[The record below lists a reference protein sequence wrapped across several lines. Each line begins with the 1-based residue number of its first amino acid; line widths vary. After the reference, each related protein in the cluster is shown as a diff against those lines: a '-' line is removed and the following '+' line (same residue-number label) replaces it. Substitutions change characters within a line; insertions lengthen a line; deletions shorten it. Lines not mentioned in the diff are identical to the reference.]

1 MEFTNEIYF
10 NDKLVE
16 NKTAKINYNGRLVRE
31 GSNEITMVYGF
42 GSNWDHTQE
51 KAMNKSNNGFETE
64 IKIEQF
70 DTLNFCFRNENYN
83 WDNNNSFNYISPI
96 EKQEE
101 VSNIVEES
109 NTEKEI
115 ENKEESFS
123 NAQLELN
130 NLENEISLLFDEL
143 FSLPDDNVQT
153 IEQQSKS
160 EKTVTPS
167 FIPYEN
173 EKAENKTNN
182 FDLDALIE
190 EILSPV
196 ISNSDSA
203 AALIENVV
211 PKIEEP
217 ATLEFKDDEISDFP
231 THVQKT
237 STLVEDILVP
247 YYQNTQEQSLDNKEA
262 NFDLDNLI
270 ENLSTTTEEIKE
282 IPVTPS
288 FSKIE
293 NIEELFEQS
302 PVVEA
307 VTENINKIETNEVQ
321 VQEKKK
327 DFTIIEDE
335 ETEEFINEPSLL
347 EEVVH
352 QKEDSRVEENVAL
365 SVVKNEQND
374 LLISPRKLNKFYFLK
389 KKVKLAFYKALV
401 AVPKF
406 LQKQFNSSDNN

>member
-109 NTEKEI
+109 TTEKEI
-115 ENKEESFS
+115 ENKEENLS

-153 IEQQSKS
+153 IEQQSK
-160 EKTVTPS
+160 KAITPS
-167 FIPYEN
+167 FIPYKE
-173 EKAENKTNN
+173 EKAESKTNN

-196 ISNSDSA
+196 IANSDSA
-203 AALIENVV
+203 TTLIENVV

-217 ATLEFKDDEISDFP
+217 VTLEFKDDEISDFP

-247 YYQNTQEQSLDNKEA
+247 YYQNTQEQSLNNKEA

-270 ENLSTTTEEIKE
+270 ENLSTQTEEIKE
-282 IPVTPS
+282 TPVTPS

-302 PVVEA
+302 PVVET
-307 VTENINKIETNEVQ
+307 VTENINKIETNEVP
-321 VQEKKK
+321 VQENKK

-365 SVVKNEQND
+365 SVVKSEQND

>member
-16 NKTAKINYNGRLVRE
+16 NKTAKINYNGKLVRE

-101 VSNIVEES
+101 ISNIVEES
-109 NTEKEI
+109 TTEKEI
-115 ENKEESFS
+115 ENKEENLS

-160 EKTVTPS
+160 KKTITPS
-167 FIPYEN
+167 FIPYED
-173 EKAENKTNN
+173 EKAESKTNN

-196 ISNSDSA
+196 IANSDSA
-203 AALIENVV
+203 TALIENVV

-247 YYQNTQEQSLDNKEA
+247 YYQNTQEQSLNNKEA

-270 ENLSTTTEEIKE
+270 ENLSTQTEEIKE
-282 IPVTPS
+282 TPVTPS
-288 FSKIE
+288 FNKIE

-302 PVVEA
+302 PVVETVA
-307 VTENINKIETNEVQ
+307 ENINKIETNEA

-365 SVVKNEQND
+365 SVVKSEQND
-374 LLISPRKLNKFYFLK
+374 LLISPRKLNRFYFLK

>member
-42 GSNWDHTQE
+42 GSNWEHTQE

-101 VSNIVEES
+101 ISNIVEES
-109 NTEKEI
+109 TTEKEI
-115 ENKEESFS
+115 ENKEENLS

-153 IEQQSKS
+153 IEQQSK
-160 EKTVTPS
+160 KTITPS
-167 FIPYEN
+167 FIPYKE
-173 EKAENKTNN
+173 EKTESKTNN

-196 ISNSDSA
+196 IANSDSA
-203 AALIENVV
+203 TTLIENVV

-217 ATLEFKDDEISDFP
+217 VTLEFKDDEISNFP

-237 STLVEDILVP
+237 SALVEDILVP
-247 YYQNTQEQSLDNKEA
+247 YYQNTQEQSLNNKEA

-270 ENLSTTTEEIKE
+270 ENLSTQTEEIKE
-282 IPVTPS
+282 TPVTPS

-302 PVVEA
+302 PVVET
-307 VTENINKIETNEVQ
+307 VTENINKIETNEVS

-352 QKEDSRVEENVAL
+352 QKNDSRVEENVAL
-365 SVVKNEQND
+365 SVVKSEQND

>member
-101 VSNIVEES
+101 ISNIVEES
-109 NTEKEI
+109 ITEKEI
-115 ENKEESFS
+115 ENKEENLS
-123 NAQLELN
+123 NAQLELT

-160 EKTVTPS
+160 KKTITPS
-167 FIPYEN
+167 FIPYKE
-173 EKAENKTNN
+173 EKAESKTNN

-196 ISNSDSA
+196 IANSDSA
-203 AALIENVV
+203 TTLIENVV

-217 ATLEFKDDEISDFP
+217 VTLEFKDDEISDFP

-247 YYQNTQEQSLDNKEA
+247 YYQNTQEQSLNNKEA

-270 ENLSTTTEEIKE
+270 ENLSTQTEEIKE
-282 IPVTPS
+282 TPVTPS

-302 PVVEA
+302 PVVET
-307 VTENINKIETNEVQ
+307 VTENINKIETNEVP
-321 VQEKKK
+321 VQENKK

-365 SVVKNEQND
+365 SVVKSEQND

>member
-101 VSNIVEES
+101 ISNIVEES
-109 NTEKEI
+109 TTEKEI
-115 ENKEESFS
+115 ENKEENLS

-153 IEQQSKS
+153 IEQQSK
-160 EKTVTPS
+160 KTITPS
-167 FIPYEN
+167 FIPYKE
-173 EKAENKTNN
+173 EKAESNTNN

-196 ISNSDSA
+196 IANSDSA
-203 AALIENVV
+203 TALIENVV

-217 ATLEFKDDEISDFP
+217 VTLEFKDDEISDFP

-247 YYQNTQEQSLDNKEA
+247 YYQNTQEQSLNNKEA

-270 ENLSTTTEEIKE
+270 ENLSTQTEEIKE
-282 IPVTPS
+282 TPVTPS

-293 NIEELFEQS
+293 NIEELFEQA
-302 PVVEA
+302 PVVET
-307 VTENINKIETNEVQ
+307 VTENINKIETNEVS

-352 QKEDSRVEENVAL
+352 QKEDSKVEENVAL
-365 SVVKNEQND
+365 SVVKSEQND

>member
-101 VSNIVEES
+101 ISNIVEES
-109 NTEKEI
+109 ITEKEI
-115 ENKEESFS
+115 ENKEENLS

-160 EKTVTPS
+160 KKTITPS
-167 FIPYEN
+167 FIPYED
-173 EKAENKTNN
+173 EKSESKTNN

-196 ISNSDSA
+196 IANSDSA
-203 AALIENVV
+203 TALIENVV

-247 YYQNTQEQSLDNKEA
+247 YYQNTQEQSLNNKEA

-270 ENLSTTTEEIKE
+270 ENLSTQTEEIKE
-282 IPVTPS
+282 TPVTPS

-302 PVVEA
+302 PVVETVA
-307 VTENINKIETNEVQ
+307 ENINKIETNEA

-365 SVVKNEQND
+365 SVVKSEQND

>member
-101 VSNIVEES
+101 ISNIIEES

-167 FIPYEN
+167 FIPYED
-173 EKAENKTNN
+173 EKVENKTNN

-196 ISNSDSA
+196 ISNTDSA

-247 YYQNTQEQSLDNKEA
+247 YYQNTQEQSLNNKEV
-262 NFDLDNLI
+262 NFDLDNLV
-270 ENLSTTTEEIKE
+270 ENLSTKTEEIKE
-282 IPVTPS
+282 TPVTPS

-302 PVVEA
+302 PVVETVA
-307 VTENINKIETNEVQ
+307 ENINKIEKNEVQ

-365 SVVKNEQND
+365 SVVKSEQND

>member
-101 VSNIVEES
+101 ISNIVEES
-109 NTEKEI
+109 TTEKEI
-115 ENKEESFS
+115 ENKEENLS

-153 IEQQSKS
+153 IEQQSK
-160 EKTVTPS
+160 KTITPS
-167 FIPYEN
+167 FIPYKE
-173 EKAENKTNN
+173 EKAESNTNN

-196 ISNSDSA
+196 IANSDSA
-203 AALIENVV
+203 TALIENVV

-217 ATLEFKDDEISDFP
+217 VTLEFKDDEISDFP

-247 YYQNTQEQSLDNKEA
+247 YYQNTQEQSLNNKEA

-270 ENLSTTTEEIKE
+270 ENLSTQTEEIKE
-282 IPVTPS
+282 TPVAPS

-293 NIEELFEQS
+293 NIEELFEQA
-302 PVVEA
+302 PVVET
-307 VTENINKIETNEVQ
+307 VTENINKIETNEVS

-352 QKEDSRVEENVAL
+352 QKEDSKVEENVAL
-365 SVVKNEQND
+365 SVVKSEQND

>member
-101 VSNIVEES
+101 ISNIVEES
-109 NTEKEI
+109 TTKKEI
-115 ENKEESFS
+115 ENKEENLS

-153 IEQQSKS
+153 IEQQSK
-160 EKTVTPS
+160 KTITSS
-167 FIPYEN
+167 FIPYKE
-173 EKAENKTNN
+173 EKAESKTNN

-196 ISNSDSA
+196 IANSDSA
-203 AALIENVV
+203 TTLIENVV

-217 ATLEFKDDEISDFP
+217 VTLEFKDDEISDFP

-247 YYQNTQEQSLDNKEA
+247 YYQNTQEQSLNNKEA

-270 ENLSTTTEEIKE
+270 ENLSTQTEEIKE
-282 IPVTPS
+282 TPVTPS

-302 PVVEA
+302 PVVET
-307 VTENINKIETNEVQ
+307 VTENINKIETNEVS

-365 SVVKNEQND
+365 SVVKSEQND

>member
-167 FIPYEN
+167 FIPYED
-173 EKAENKTNN
+173 EKVENKTNN

-196 ISNSDSA
+196 ISNTDSA

-247 YYQNTQEQSLDNKEA
+247 YYQNTQEQSLNNKEV
-262 NFDLDNLI
+262 NFNLDNLV
-270 ENLSTTTEEIKE
+270 ENLSTKTEEIKE
-282 IPVTPS
+282 TPVTPS

-302 PVVEA
+302 PVIETVA
-307 VTENINKIETNEVQ
+307 ENINKIETNEVQ

-365 SVVKNEQND
+365 SVVKSEQND

-389 KKVKLAFYKALV
+389 KKVKLTFYKALV

>member
-101 VSNIVEES
+101 ISKIVEES
-109 NTEKEI
+109 TTEKEI
-115 ENKEESFS
+115 ENKEKNLS

-153 IEQQSKS
+153 IEQQSK
-160 EKTVTPS
+160 KTITPS
-167 FIPYEN
+167 FIPYKE
-173 EKAENKTNN
+173 EKAESNTNN

-196 ISNSDSA
+196 IANSDSA
-203 AALIENVV
+203 TTLIENVV

-217 ATLEFKDDEISDFP
+217 VTLEFKDDEISDFP

-247 YYQNTQEQSLDNKEA
+247 YYQNTQEQSLNNKEA

-270 ENLSTTTEEIKE
+270 ENLSTQTEEIKE
-282 IPVTPS
+282 TTVTPS

-302 PVVEA
+302 PVVET
-307 VTENINKIETNEVQ
+307 VTENINKIETNEVP
-321 VQEKKK
+321 VQENKK

-352 QKEDSRVEENVAL
+352 QKEDSKVEENVAL
-365 SVVKNEQND
+365 SVVKSEQND

-389 KKVKLAFYKALV
+389 KKVKLAFYKDLV

>member
-167 FIPYEN
+167 FIPYED
-173 EKAENKTNN
+173 EKVENKTNN

-365 SVVKNEQND
+365 SVVKSEQND

>member
-101 VSNIVEES
+101 ISNIVEES
-109 NTEKEI
+109 TTEKEI
-115 ENKEESFS
+115 ENKEENLS

-160 EKTVTPS
+160 KKTITPS
-167 FIPYEN
+167 FIPYED
-173 EKAENKTNN
+173 EKAESKTNN

-196 ISNSDSA
+196 IANSDSA
-203 AALIENVV
+203 TALIENVV

-247 YYQNTQEQSLDNKEA
+247 YYQNTQEQSLNNKEA

-270 ENLSTTTEEIKE
+270 ENLSTQTEEIKE
-282 IPVTPS
+282 TPVTPS
-288 FSKIE
+288 FNKIE

-302 PVVEA
+302 PVVETVA
-307 VTENINKIETNEVQ
+307 ENINKIETNEA

-365 SVVKNEQND
+365 SVVKSEQND
-374 LLISPRKLNKFYFLK
+374 LLISPRKLNRFYFLK

>member
-101 VSNIVEES
+101 ISNIVEES
-109 NTEKEI
+109 TTEKEI
-115 ENKEESFS
+115 ENKEKNLS

-153 IEQQSKS
+153 IEQQSK
-160 EKTVTPS
+160 KTITPS
-167 FIPYEN
+167 FIHYKE
-173 EKAENKTNN
+173 EKAESNTNN

-196 ISNSDSA
+196 IANSDSA
-203 AALIENVV
+203 TTLIENVV

-217 ATLEFKDDEISDFP
+217 VTLEFKDDEISDFP

-247 YYQNTQEQSLDNKEA
+247 YYQNTQEQSLNNKEA

-270 ENLSTTTEEIKE
+270 ENLSTQTEEIKE
-282 IPVTPS
+282 TTVTPS

-302 PVVEA
+302 PVVET
-307 VTENINKIETNEVQ
+307 VTENINKIETNEVP
-321 VQEKKK
+321 VQENKK

-352 QKEDSRVEENVAL
+352 QKEDSKVEENVAL
-365 SVVKNEQND
+365 SVVKSEQND

>member
-101 VSNIVEES
+101 ISNIVEKS
-109 NTEKEI
+109 TTEKEI
-115 ENKEESFS
+115 ENKEENLS

-153 IEQQSKS
+153 IEQQSKT
-160 EKTVTPS
+160 EKTITPS
-167 FIPYEN
+167 FIPYED
-173 EKAENKTNN
+173 EKVENKTNN

-196 ISNSDSA
+196 IANSDSA
-203 AALIENVV
+203 TTLIENVV

-217 ATLEFKDDEISDFP
+217 VTLEFKDDEISDFP

-247 YYQNTQEQSLDNKEA
+247 YYQNIQEQSLNNKEA

-270 ENLSTTTEEIKE
+270 ENLSTQTEEIKE
-282 IPVTPS
+282 TPVTPS

-302 PVVEA
+302 PVVET
-307 VTENINKIETNEVQ
+307 VTENINKIETNEVS

-365 SVVKNEQND
+365 SVVKSEQND

>member
-42 GSNWDHTQE
+42 GSNWEHTQE

-101 VSNIVEES
+101 ISNIVEES
-109 NTEKEI
+109 TTEKEI
-115 ENKEESFS
+115 ENKEENLS

-153 IEQQSKS
+153 IEQQSK
-160 EKTVTPS
+160 KTITPS
-167 FIPYEN
+167 FIPYAE
-173 EKAENKTNN
+173 EKAESKTNN

-196 ISNSDSA
+196 IANSDCA
-203 AALIENVV
+203 TTLIENVV

-217 ATLEFKDDEISDFP
+217 VTLEFKDDEISDFP

-247 YYQNTQEQSLDNKEA
+247 YYQNTQEQSLNNKEA

-270 ENLSTTTEEIKE
+270 ENLSTQTEEIKE
-282 IPVTPS
+282 TTVTPS

-302 PVVEA
+302 PVVETVA
-307 VTENINKIETNEVQ
+307 ENINKIETNEVP

-365 SVVKNEQND
+365 SVVKSEQND

>member
-96 EKQEE
+96 EKQKEI
-101 VSNIVEES
+101 SNIVEELI
-109 NTEKEI
+109 TEKEI
-115 ENKEESFS
+115 ENKEENLS

-160 EKTVTPS
+160 KKTITPS
-167 FIPYEN
+167 FIPYED
-173 EKAENKTNN
+173 EKSESKTNN

-196 ISNSDSA
+196 IANSDSA
-203 AALIENVV
+203 TALIENVV

-247 YYQNTQEQSLDNKEA
+247 YYQNTQEKSLNNKEA

-270 ENLSTTTEEIKE
+270 ENLSTQTEEIKE
-282 IPVTPS
+282 TPVTPS

-302 PVVEA
+302 PVVETVA
-307 VTENINKIETNEVQ
+307 ENINKIETNEA

-352 QKEDSRVEENVAL
+352 QKEDSKVEENVAL
-365 SVVKNEQND
+365 SVVKSEQND

>member
-101 VSNIVEES
+101 ISNIVEES
-109 NTEKEI
+109 ITEKEI
-115 ENKEESFS
+115 ENKEENLS

-160 EKTVTPS
+160 KKTITPS
-167 FIPYEN
+167 FIPYED
-173 EKAENKTNN
+173 EKAESKTNN

-196 ISNSDSA
+196 IANSDSA
-203 AALIENVV
+203 TALIENVV

-247 YYQNTQEQSLDNKEA
+247 YYQNTQEQSLNNKEA

-270 ENLSTTTEEIKE
+270 ENLSTQTEEIKE
-282 IPVTPS
+282 TPVTPS

-302 PVVEA
+302 PVVETVA
-307 VTENINKIETNEVQ
+307 ENINKIETNEA

-365 SVVKNEQND
+365 SVVKSEQND

>member
-101 VSNIVEES
+101 ISNIVEES
-109 NTEKEI
+109 TTKKEI
-115 ENKEESFS
+115 ENKEENLS

-153 IEQQSKS
+153 IEQQSK
-160 EKTVTPS
+160 KTITPS
-167 FIPYEN
+167 FIPYKE
-173 EKAENKTNN
+173 EKAESKTNN

-196 ISNSDSA
+196 IANSDSA
-203 AALIENVV
+203 TTLIENVV

-217 ATLEFKDDEISDFP
+217 VTLEFKDDEISDFP

-247 YYQNTQEQSLDNKEA
+247 YYQNTQEQSLNNKEA

-270 ENLSTTTEEIKE
+270 ENLSTQTEEIKE
-282 IPVTPS
+282 TPVTPS

-302 PVVEA
+302 PVVET
-307 VTENINKIETNEVQ
+307 VTENINKIETNEVS

-365 SVVKNEQND
+365 SVVKSEQND